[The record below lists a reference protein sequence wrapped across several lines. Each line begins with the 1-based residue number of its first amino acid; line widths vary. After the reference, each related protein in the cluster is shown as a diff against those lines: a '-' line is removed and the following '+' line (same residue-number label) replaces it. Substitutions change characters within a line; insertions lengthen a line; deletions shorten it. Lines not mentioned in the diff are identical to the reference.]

1 MKTKKILLPDQM
13 IPAQWYNIVADM
25 PQKPLPPLDPRTR
38 RPVTA
43 EQMNCI
49 FAEEL
54 VRQEFSTERFIDIPD
69 EVRDLYRIWRCT
81 PLVRAYAL
89 ERALDTPAKIYFKN
103 ESVSPAG
110 SHKPNTALP
119 QAYYNAKQGIKHLT
133 TETGGGQWG
142 SAIALASQYFGLDLK
157 VFMVK
162 VSYEQKPYRKL
173 LMNTW
178 GAEVIPSPS
187 TLTDAGGRALADDP
201 DCSGNLGLAIS
212 EAVETAVQHPDD
224 TRYCLGSV
232 LNHVLLHQTVIG
244 EEALMQM
251 EMAGDEPDVVI
262 GCFGGGSNFAG
273 IGFPFLR
280 RNLREGARTRI
291 VAVEPASCP
300 KLTRGTFQY
309 DFGDVAG
316 MTPMLPMYTLGHNFQ
331 PADIHAG
338 GLRYHGAGS
347 IVSQLLRDGLIEA
360 QAVPQLETFRAALR
374 PHRGYRTGS
383 RIDPR
388 HRRRRP
394 RSAARQGGG
403 SVEDDSLQ
411 PVGPRH
417 DRSLRLRTIL
427 RGQVAGLHRH
437 RRRTATHDRP
447 ARPDH
452 QITPCAS
459 FSPISAGRPAGS
471 SSLRRRELFFRRDTV
486 RKAAGIFAAFVKKLR
501 KNLHL
506 PDFFVLLF
514 HTDD

>member
-178 GAEVIPSPS
+178 GSRGDPSPS

-280 RNLREGARTRI
+280 RNLCEGARTRI

-300 KLTRGTFQY
+300 QTHARHVPVRLRRRGGHDSHAAHVY
-309 DFGDVAG
+309 AG
-316 MTPMLPMYTLGHNFQ
+316 TQLPAGRYPRRRIALPRCRQHRKPTA
-331 PADIHAG
+331 PRRAD
-338 GLRYHGAGS
+338 RGAGRS
-347 IVSQLLRDGLIEA
+347 AARNLPCG
-360 QAVPQLETFRAALR
+360 AALR

-394 RSAARQGGG
+394 RS
-403 SVEDDSLQ
+403 
-411 PVGPRH
+411 
-417 DRSLRLRTIL
+417 
-427 RGQVAGLHRH
+427 
-437 RRRTATHDRP
+437 
-447 ARPDH
+447 
-452 QITPCAS
+452 CA
-459 FSPISAGRPAGS
+459 P
-471 SSLRRRELFFRRDTV
+471 RRRERRRRFSSTC
-486 RKAAGIFAAFVKKLR
+486 RATA
-501 KNLHL
+501 
-506 PDFFVLLF
+506 
-514 HTDD
+514 